1 MGKAIGDRELEDP
14 AKTTIIPSAQGEGEV
29 GTQ

>member
-14 AKTTIIPSAQGEGEV
+14 AKITIIPSTQGEGEV
-29 GTQ
+29 EKQ